1 MTGQSLTRFKAI
13 YILAVCIFGLEIF
26 NMYCNSTVFTD
37 DTSKGI
43 LAFFG
48 ILGIAASILIAVA
61 VQKATE
67 QTAVFAKIVKLVV
80 ILCLVI
86 SSIYHA
92 GFARDMSL
100 ANTNNAENAQK
111 TSDFVDKVTTVIDRV
126 DKLQQNQTELLKQD
140 NRRIVNANRYFTQ
153 TGTKPKGDI
162 KLTSVEGGTVKLDEV
177 VSAIKPTI
185 VVVDKEKI
193 REEYVP
199 KLWLWQS
206 LAFFIQIAGSALLGS
221 LKWQRDENQNN
232 IPDEEEG
239 TDAEEG

>member
-1 MTGQSLTRFKAI
+1 MTGQSLTRFKTI
-13 YILAVCIFGLEIF
+13 YILVVCIFGLEIF
-26 NMYCNSTVFTD
+26 NMYCNATVFNDT
-37 DTSKGI
+37 TSKTI

-48 ILGIAASILIAVA
+48 VIGIAASILIAVA

-67 QTAVFAKIVKLVV
+67 QTAVFAKLVKLLV
-80 ILCLVI
+80 ILCLVV

-100 ANTNNAENAQK
+100 ANTNNEENAQK
-111 TSDFVDKVTTVIDRV
+111 TSDFVDKVTTVIDKV
-126 DKLQQNQTELLKQD
+126 DKLQQNQAEILKQD
-140 NRRIVNANRYFTQ
+140 NRRIANANRYYAQ
-153 TGTKPKGDI
+153 TGVRVKGDI
-162 KLTSVEGGTVKLDEV
+162 QATKIEGGNVKLDEV

-206 LAFFIQIAGSALLGS
+206 LAFFIQIGGSALLGS
-221 LKWQRDENQNN
+221 LKWQKDENQNN
-232 IPDEEEG
+232 IPDEEE
-239 TDAEEG
+239 TSTEGD